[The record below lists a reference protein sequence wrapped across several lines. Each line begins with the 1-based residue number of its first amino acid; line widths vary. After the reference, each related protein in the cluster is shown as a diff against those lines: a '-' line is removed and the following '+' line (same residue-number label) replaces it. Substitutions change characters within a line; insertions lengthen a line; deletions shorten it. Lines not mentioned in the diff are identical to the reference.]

1 MIINIKDLSR
11 QLLIL
16 TWSHLIWKAKGILI
30 HTRSSIFAK
39 YAFLF
44 NDPSET
50 TRFISAIGAIA
61 YFPSSIVNGD

>member
-16 TWSHLIWKAKGILI
+16 TWSHFIWKAKGT